1 FSFKQQDSKSLS
13 AKALLAEIKETS
25 EEKSIEDDIRQR
37 IAPKKQN
44 FISHQEFKYSDLEI
58 HEDLYDIMKYSIKQS
73 CSPEQID
80 EALKICTTFVESMLS
95 VPPPSMLGNNNG
107 VKENG
112 FSNTDLME
120 HKSESSISTAPEKS
134 HIIFVPES
142 HYKIEKEMTGGL
154 SPNRYLKKSKLEVY
168 IDPGVR
174 STHKFKT
181 TIMNKNC
188 YRNKHQKGGLQNG
201 HNVDENG
208 DDSGSESADAED
220 LSPEDHDT
228 MGQGKVM
235 VDGMGEDI
243 CPITEHILRR
253 VKPLMLHVPE
263 TFHNKEKK
271 SRVFYKNDDFHVFF
285 RLHPILYTRLEEA
298 NEKSLVEK
306 CRGSMIQHQM
316 IHMQVFLELLYSF
329 LDDTIDSAKYEDE
342 CRVVLGT
349 WSFPV
354 FTLDKHTD
362 KLIEL
367 LFAIT
372 MDDINNKL
380 LGLYAYE
387 NLRSGERFVDE
398 LYSANTSLSRKVR
411 SKRKMYNPEAFE
423 IFKFSDAVGT
433 DKSGVHLPSFSH
445 KIVKPMMPF
454 LALLI
459 FVPTQLIENSTM
471 FCCLCAIPLA
481 DDPWFLKRE
490 FAEYFFHVGLG
501 HVPRLTRVAIDQ
513 PQTGY

>member
-1 FSFKQQDSKSLS
+1 ECISCSFVNINLSKLNHRSFSFKQQDSKSLS
-13 AKALLAEIKETS
+13 AKVLLDEIKETS
-25 EEKSIEDDIRQR
+25 EEKSIEDDI
-37 IAPKKQN
+37 
-44 FISHQEFKYSDLEI
+44 H
-58 HEDLYDIMKYSIKQS
+58 LYDIMKYSIEQS

-181 TIMNKNC
+181 TIMNKNR

-285 RLHPILYTRLEEA
+285 RLYPILYTRLEEA
-298 NEKSLVEK
+298 NEKSLVK
-306 CRGSMIQHQM
+306 KWRGSMIQHQM
-316 IHMQVFLELLYSF
+316 IHMQVF

-367 LFAIT
+367 LSAIT